1 MSMIQTVLG
10 PVAPE
15 KLGLTTMHEHVLC
28 DVSDALAPMVK
39 AYRAK
44 IPTQSLALVP
54 ENLASLR
61 SGMSVFS
68 QECCPA
74 GDVAYTVREFRAFQ
88 AMGGG
93 CVVDASPASMRKD
106 LPAEME
112 DLREASRQSGVHVV
126 TCTGLYVADAQPEAY
141 KAMDEDALAAAFE
154 ADMVKGIDDQ
164 SKAGFLKCA
173 INTLTPDGQIQPC
186 EIKAVRACA
195 RVAAKLGASIHIH
208 SAAPLT
214 AEQIL
219 PVAEMV
225 LALGVKPEK
234 LLMLHMDSFVRRP
247 VSDRDYIRDFAQ
259 AKTVSIDLPLR
270 LLELGVNIGF
280 DSWGSLIATLLEDS
294 DRLKALV
301 ELLRRGYGGQITL
314 GHDITDKSRGVTCG
328 YTGFTGFIRA
338 AFPTLKELG
347 FEQDIRKMAVE
358 NPARIL
364 AY

>member
-173 INTLTPDGQIQPC
+173 INTLTPVSYTHLDVYKRQLWYHHSEIFPTEKQQSMQKCQIHDIVQ
-186 EIKAVRACA
+186 KN
-195 RVAAKLGASIHIH
+195 L
-208 SAAPLT
+208 
-214 AEQIL
+214 
-219 PVAEMV
+219 
-225 LALGVKPEK
+225 
-234 LLMLHMDSFVRRP
+234 F
-247 VSDRDYIRDFAQ
+247 
-259 AKTVSIDLPLR
+259 
-270 LLELGVNIGF
+270 
-280 DSWGSLIATLLEDS
+280 
-294 DRLKALV
+294 
-301 ELLRRGYGGQITL
+301 LRRLYEKNLT
-314 GHDITDKSRGVTCG
+314 KSTRK
-328 YTGFTGFIRA
+328 Y
-338 AFPTLKELG
+338 E
-347 FEQDIRKMAVE
+347 KMAQE
-358 NPARIL
+358 RKCSFCAAADLTTI
-364 AY
+364 